1 MTRKT
6 PAALI
11 LLVALSGCQARA
23 PQTPED
29 TGEMPYGK
37 WQFDFFTPHALPAFV
52 TRALIIDSEDV
63 VYTFNTLDRAEAD
76 PDVVGTWNNRTSS
89 RSLRFNK
96 ARHPPAMM
104 LFCWDSVIDKKS
116 YETRIVFDKS
126 IYDTMMT
133 PTGKDRLGNT
143 AWYKTLLIGLAPEG
157 KVRIWLRNSAAGDNL
172 PVQPRRLTTLSGED
186 LDACKQVPTLID
198 FNYSIPDGYD
208 QYVKDFIEGKTY
220 PYGRW

>member
-172 PVQPRRLTTLSGED
+172 PVQPRRLTTLSGD
-186 LDACKQVPTLID
+186 KLDACKGITTHSQ
-198 FNYSIPDGYD
+198 GYG
-208 QYVKDFIEGKTY
+208 YTKTTREFIKDKTY